1 LQRLRGARSIGLPD
15 ARFAADSIRAPD
27 FMGGGASKGKATGP
41 SLLKAI
47 SNTDVANQLFDEIN
61 RDGDLN
67 ISIVEAYDA
76 MKKYGE
82 AVEAYWSLDM
92 IKSTI
97 AKYDTNQD
105 VRNRGCHLH
114 LPSR

>member
-1 LQRLRGARSIGLPD
+1 
-15 ARFAADSIRAPD
+15 
-27 FMGGGASKGKATGP
+27 MGGGASKGKATGP

-105 VRNRGCHLH
+105 VRDRCS
-114 LPSR
+114 LPASSAALNPYHTHT

>member
-1 LQRLRGARSIGLPD
+1 
-15 ARFAADSIRAPD
+15 
-27 FMGGGASKGKATGP
+27 MGGGTSKGKSAGP

-61 RDGDLN
+61 CNGDLN

-97 AKYDTNQD
+97 AKYDTITNQD
-105 VRNRGCHLH
+105 VRDRCSVLAAHIFRRVE
-114 LPSR
+114 SIS

>member
-1 LQRLRGARSIGLPD
+1 
-15 ARFAADSIRAPD
+15 
-27 FMGGGASKGKATGP
+27 MGGGASKGKATGP

-105 VRNRGCHLH
+105 VRDRCSPPASSAALNAYRTHT
-114 LPSR
+114 